1 MANEIKIII
10 GGDAQ
15 QFQKAATQTTTSLV
29 GIGKA
34 ATSASTA
41 LNKTT
46 PAVKQAGG
54 ALTDVNRVIQDL
66 PFGFVAIQNNLTQLP
81 ESFKSLSRAAKESGQ
96 SIGGVL
102 LKSLT
107 GAGGIGF
114 ALSIVTSAL
123 AFATNGFGAWTRG
136 LTSSGGAAKKA
147 KEETEE
153 FSKILQDAAQE
164 AAKDATRVTTLF
176 NALSSGTLSF
186 EERKSALK
194 ELQSINKEFFG
205 SLREEKGIIEGLEVA
220 YQGYLDK
227 VIQIGRAKA
236 IETQLT
242 KLFDKK
248 LQLELTIDPKF
259 IASTDPNAQRFIGKL
274 KKELESL
281 GGAVD
286 LNKEKFDVFN
296 KTQQRRIELQQK
308 INQNE
313 RAVFSPDASRQIRA
327 TQKEIELLDL
337 RIKGLSEL
345 QQATGEFDIKQEK
358 ASNKEEDSLKKR
370 LAALEKIRDATK
382 DITTQASLQQEI
394 FDLQVQIT
402 LRDAAKNGLSK
413 QEVDLAIQGFKN
425 ELQEAFDKE
434 SLSLEAIPKVKVTNV
449 ELDRSTD
456 EPIESKIAK
465 ATGVDK
471 KIDVNAREVR
481 IRLLGIKVVEAE
493 ERAKEAIQRLK
504 DVMLNSITS
513 AAGDSFN
520 VIGEAFGSI
529 ISGDGIGSALAKAG
543 QGLLGIVGGVLQE
556 IGRQIIATSALVE
569 TLKNALDNLFGPG
582 GTALGFAVGAALIGL
597 GGLLKNIKFDL
608 PKFQD
613 GGITAGPASGFPAIL
628 HPNEAIIPLDKLPDI
643 VGRLNSG
650 GSNIT
655 LAPVVSFGYDR
666 LYVGFKRTEEKRRRL
681 G

>member
-248 LQLELTIDPKF
+248 LEIELAIDPKF
-259 IASTDPNAQRFIGKL
+259 LTQTNPLLQSVLARQQQQL
-274 KKELESL
+274 QQL
-281 GGAVD
+281 GGAVTEAERKAAFGLEKNNETLRKRIALQESIARLQQGLPVAQD
-286 LNKEKFDVFN
+286 KETKAARE
-296 KTQQRRIELQQK
+296 QIRLIELQ
-308 INQNE
+308 I
-313 RAVFSPDASRQIRA
+313 A
-327 TQKEIELLDL
+327 
-337 RIKGLSEL
+337 GLSSM
-345 QQATGEFDIKQEK
+345 QQSTGEFNIKQEK
-358 ASNKEEDSLKKR
+358 ASAKEEDSLKR
-370 LAALEKIRDATK
+370 RIAALETLKSIVGLTIPQQIELAQLEIKLAERDAVKKGFTNEE
-382 DITTQASLQQEI
+382 LQQQIEGI
-394 FDLQVQIT
+394 IENAFPVNTFEFDLKAKVNIKLDKSNVQKPDISAA
-402 LRDAAKNGLSK
+402 LGLDQINLSDLDAAMERIRNMAADSAQRKLS
-413 QEVDLAIQGFKN
+413 DLNLG
-425 ELQEAFDKE
+425 EAF
-434 SLSLEAIPKVKVTNV
+434 A
-449 ELDRSTD
+449 
-456 EPIESKIAK
+456 
-465 ATGVDK
+465 
-471 KIDVNAREVR
+471 
-481 IRLLGIKVVEAE
+481 
-493 ERAKEAIQRLK
+493 
-504 DVMLNSITS
+504 NSIINALQDG
-513 AAGDSFN
+513 AA
-520 VIGEAFGSI
+520 VVGEAFGNI
-529 ISGDGIGSALAKAG
+529 FSGEGIGQAFAKAAEG
-543 QGLLGIVGGVLQE
+543 VLSIVGSVLQDM
-556 IGRQIIATSALVE
+556 GKQIIVASQAVQAL
-569 TLKNALDNLFGPG
+569 KAALSKLFAFPG
-582 GTALGFAVGAALIGL
+582 GGILAGLGLIAV

-643 VGRLNSG
+643 VGRLNG
-650 GSNIT
+650 GGNNIT

-666 LYVGFKRTEEKRRRL
+666 LYVGFKRTEERRRRL